1 MMQKLQQHKMQKLA
15 SEIKETLRLID
26 NEVLWIWLARPLFLV
41 LCHIFPFPAA
51 AAREKQR
58 LT

>member
-1 MMQKLQQHKMQKLA
+1 MQKLA
-15 SEIKETLRLID
+15 SSEIKETLRLID

-41 LCHIFPFPAA
+41 LCHIFPFPPLQSLHET
-51 AAREKQR
+51 EKQR